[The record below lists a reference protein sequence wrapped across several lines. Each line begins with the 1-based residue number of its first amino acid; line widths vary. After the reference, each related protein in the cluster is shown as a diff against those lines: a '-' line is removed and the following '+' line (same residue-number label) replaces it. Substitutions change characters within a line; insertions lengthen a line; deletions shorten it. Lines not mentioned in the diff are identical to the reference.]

1 MMLDLFCKYLY
12 QAGESYIMTCNF
24 LEGRKLKR
32 LQKIQP
38 EVGPTERGRSSSSWV
53 EGKGCLGSLLDSAHE
68 VALQSVWKMNLEAW
82 KRKISL
88 TLLSQVKGLHRLRS
102 PSNSHSNAVHILN
115 V

>member
-1 MMLDLFCKYLY
+1 
-12 QAGESYIMTCNF
+12 MTCNF

-32 LQKIQP
+32 LQKIQS

-68 VALQSVWKMNLEAW
+68 VALQRVWKMNLEAW
-82 KRKISL
+82 HRKRKISL
-88 TLLSQVKGLHRLRS
+88 TLLSQVKGLQRLRS